1 MKNENGA
8 GSVYKLSGK
17 RRKPWI
23 ARITVGYDKE
33 GKQLR
38 KTIGTYATKREGQEA
53 LLEYCKNPLL
63 FNGITFGKLK
73 EMWWKIKKDT
83 YKNEKTVLSCKFKLG
98 LLSPLDDIKL
108 TDITL
113 FTMQKLFDS
122 FEGKSYNYKSGIKA
136 TLKLILDYAY
146 KNDLIK
152 ENKVAFIELGKK
164 ELVIKRRVFTD
175 DEISILWANL
185 GNKKGCYKYIY
196 IVLILIYTGL
206 RIGELLGLK
215 TEDIDLENATLK
227 VEESKTNA
235 GKRTIPISSKI
246 LPIFK
251 EYLRTDQVYFIK
263 GVQGEQLK
271 YPTFHIGFHK
281 LMKKLNIDRHTIH
294 DTRHTFATMLNNVDA
309 NKTSIIKLIGHTDF
323 NTTETIYTHK
333 SVEELRK
340 AVELLN

>member
-23 ARITVGYDKE
+23 ARITTGYDKD

-53 LLEYCKNPLL
+53 LIQYNKNPLL
-63 FNGITFGKLK
+63 FNDITFKELK
-73 EMWWKIKKDT
+73 KMWWNSKKGT
-83 YKNEKTVLSCKFKLG
+83 YKNEKTISTAKYKMN
-98 LLSPLDDIKL
+98 LLEPLNDLKI

-113 FTMQKLFDS
+113 FAMQKLFDS
-122 FEGKSYNYKSGIKA
+122 LKDKSYNYRSGTKGI
-136 TLKLILDYAY
+136 LKMIMDYAY
-146 KNDLIK
+146 KNDLIT
-152 ENKVAFIELGKK
+152 ENKVNFIELGKK
-164 ELVIKRRVFTD
+164 EKVIKRRIFTD
-175 DEISILWANL
+175 WEIKTLWANL
-185 GNKKGCYKYIY
+185 EDKKGCKKYIY

-206 RIGELLGLK
+206 RIGELLNLK
-215 TEDIDLENATLK
+215 TEDIDLQNATLK
-227 VEESKTNA
+227 IQESKTNA
-235 GKRTIPISSKI
+235 GKRTIPIATKI
-246 LPIFK
+246 LPLFK
-251 EYLRTDQVYFIK
+251 EKLNTEQKYFIK

-281 LMKKLNIDRHTIH
+281 LMKELGIERHTIH
-294 DTRHTFATMLNNVDA
+294 DTRHTFATLLNNVEA
-309 NKTSIIKLIGHTDF
+309 NKTSIIRLVGHTDF
-323 NTTETIYTHK
+323 NTTESIYTHK